1 MLRALRIE
9 TMEQRRLLAADT
21 LELTSLT
28 EPRLVDDSSFL
39 LSQPTLAAEASFQA
53 AEHVD
58 VGEVEKKIRIRG
70 HVEPHDSVD
79 VYQFNLERD
88 AKLRL
93 RLHRMQRNLDLVLTD
108 TDGNVIAESHNS
120 RRKREFIRLNVE
132 AGSYLAWVVSTTPRS
147 SRYKLEIFAKLSKAP
162 SNDVPPADVPLAD
175 VPPADVPPA
184 DVPPADVPPADVPP
198 ADVPPADVP
207 PADVPPADDPPADVP
222 PADDPSP
229 SPLAEVGPYGGADDW
244 NLNQIGA
251 PSAWAAGYTGEGV
264 LVAVLDT
271 GVDLDHP
278 DLVDNIFVN
287 TGEIAGNG
295 IDDDGNGFTDDVHG
309 FDFADNDPN
318 PADLN
323 GHGSHVAGTIA
334 AMRNG
339 VGPTGVA
346 YDATILPVK
355 ILGQDGTGT
364 AFGMAAGIHYSV
376 SMGAQIINISVGGG
390 FNSTIQSAISYAQSQ
405 GVLIVA
411 SAGNSYAAVPD
422 YPAQYSRMFDNV
434 ISVGAYDSSVTMA
447 DFSNQVGGSGAVQVD
462 APGVNIYSTLT
473 LDQLGYATGTSMA
486 SPHVTGLAALAL
498 SANPNLTGQQ
508 LRELIVAGVNGVATG
523 SDSLGNASALQ
534 TVAYAAA
541 GYIPSEQVAMTEST
555 ALATDGGV
563 TASSVD
569 EFHTRRR
576 GRGFAAVERAAEKH
590 FSKLENWLDRA
601 VGRNASASHH
611 ALHDDVFGELQSL
624 TEAERFAGT
633 DDGLGAIVD
642 QLVDAKRR
650 LR

>member
-28 EPRLVDDSSFL
+28 EPKLVDDSSFL

-58 VGEVEKKIRIRG
+58 VGGVEKKIRIRG

-108 TDGNVIAESHNS
+108 TDGNVIAQSHNS

-162 SNDVPPADVPLAD
+162 SNDVPPADVP
-175 VPPADVPPA
+175 
-184 DVPPADVPPADVPP
+184 
-198 ADVPPADVP
+198 
-207 PADVPPADDPPADVP
+207 PADDP

-624 TEAERFAGT
+624 TKAERFAGT